1 MTLEDFV
8 GLPIDEQA
16 QHVRENGRYLMNR
29 EGQRTVINLYAVG
42 TFYVEVC
49 TTGSRTASR
58 PLPASMR
65 WAN

>member
-29 EGQRTVINLYAVG
+29 EGQR
-42 TFYVEVC
+42 
-49 TTGSRTASR
+49 R
-58 PLPASMR
+58 
-65 WAN
+65 